1 MVVPGSGVYP
11 SIPAEQRGGSPGVWA
26 GGVRQST
33 RGTQSLTVHEM
44 TREKISSLWFEG
56 ERPGWDLRFAASRR
70 HREVFAGLQHTPS
83 PAPSRQPACAFI
95 CMQSRGVPAH
105 LHMQD
110 VGAQSW
116 KKKLS
121 PKASDFQKK

>member
-1 MVVPGSGVYP
+1 MSKHPHRAAWKVPQDLGRRGV
-11 SIPAEQRGGSPGVWA
+11 
-26 GGVRQST
+26 T
-33 RGTQSLTVHEM
+33 KHLGTQSLTMHEM

-56 ERPGWDLRFAASRR
+56 ERPGWDLDFAASRR
-70 HREVFAGLQHTPS
+70 HREFFAGLQHTPS